1 MVKFT
6 RPELG
11 TQKILDINISIRS
24 LNSTNKAVIENIDYE
39 AMAVLT
45 LLLEYKGNLLEK
57 FKQYNDMMEELKE

>member
-11 TQKILDINISIRS
+11 TQKILDINISTKS
-24 LNSTNKAVIENIDYE
+24 MASTNKAVIENIDYE

-45 LLLEYKGNLLEK
+45 LLLEYKGNLI
-57 FKQYNDMMEELKE
+57 

>member
-6 RPELG
+6 RPQLG
-11 TQKILDINISIRS
+11 TQKILDINISTKSIT
-24 LNSTNKAVIENIDYE
+24 STNKAVIENIDYE

-57 FKQYNDMMEELKE
+57 FKEYNDTMEELK